1 MIGQSIGNYRVTQ
14 LLGEGGMGMV
24 YLAEHPTL
32 GRRAAVKVLHP
43 DLVATHEMIQR
54 LFNEARA
61 ANAIGHPGI
70 VEVSDLGLLPSGTP
84 YIVMEYLE
92 GQSLGARIGA
102 AGRLSLRAALTIAD
116 QAASALGAAHAKG
129 IIHRDLK
136 PDNLFLTPDPQAP
149 GRERLKVLDF
159 GIAKL
164 AQRPASAADV
174 RTRTGAILGTPRYM
188 SPEQCRDSREV
199 DHRTDVYSLGVI
211 LYEMLAGVPPFV
223 SASWGEMAHMHLG
236 VKPPDLR
243 AAVPELPPAIER
255 AVSRALEK
263 EPDARFQSMEELRQA
278 LAESAAGE
286 TAIPAPISEA
296 ALAVAVP
303 EAPSTLRLDEAGAT
317 RPLRR
322 TTLGGTA
329 SEIQRASG
337 TTESRRPGRRVAV
350 VVAAGVLGAAIV
362 VLAALATHRGEPPEA
377 GESPAAAVP
386 AAASAPVASPRAVV
400 PQPPPQ
406 PQAVPPP
413 SPEAVEPEA
422 VERTDQRIGQDA
434 HQTGAG
440 ARAPP
445 ACGQATAGACG
456 GRAGGAAKGMTPR
469 LVLAAVMVIV
479 AAGMTTAIAARP
491 GTRTIRERARP
502 DAGPSGSSGAKSVSS
517 RSIWRRSRDLS
528 AALCRDA
535 PPDLS
540 AEHRPLSSD
549 AARAEAGDRSLS
561 GLPARRAQSG
571 HGRARRDRPLHR

>member
-61 ANAIGHPGI
+61 ANAVGHPGI

-92 GQSLGARIGA
+92 GQSLGARIA
-102 AGRLSLRAALTIAD
+102 ATGRLSLRAALDIAD

-136 PDNLFLTPDPQAP
+136 PDNLFLTPDPLAP

-164 AQRPASAADV
+164 ARRPSSAADV

-199 DHRTDVYSLGVI
+199 DHRSDIYSLGVI
-211 LYEMLAGVPPFV
+211 LYEMLSGAPPFV

-236 VKPPDLR
+236 VKPPDLG
-243 AAVPELPPAIER
+243 ASVPELPPALER

-278 LAESAAGE
+278 LADSLAGQ
-286 TAIPAPISEA
+286 TTLAAPIFPA
-296 ALAVAVP
+296 AVP
-303 EAPSTLRLDEAGAT
+303 AAASEVPSTLRLDAAGAT
-317 RPLRR
+317 RPIRR

-329 SEIQRASG
+329 SEIQRAPG
-337 TTESRRPGRRVAV
+337 TTEARRHGRRLGIVI
-350 VVAAGVLGAAIV
+350 AAGVLGSAIV
-362 VLAALATHRGEPPEA
+362 VIGALATRPGADPEA
-377 GESPAAAVP
+377 RESATSTPPAAAVP
-386 AAASAPVASPRAVV
+386 APTAVPAPVVRQPEAA
-400 PQPPPQ
+400 PPPA
-406 PQAVPPP
+406 PGV
-413 SPEAVEPEA
+413 VEPEA
-422 VERTDQRIGQDA
+422 TA
-434 HQTGAG
+434 A
-440 ARAPP
+440 APVKEPIQESVKKLAKP
-445 ACGQATAGACG
+445 APAPV
-456 GRAGGAAKGMTPR
+456 RRRPAAKPR
-469 LVLAAVMVIV
+469 QAP
-479 AAGMTTAIAARP
+479 AAGVTVEP
-491 GTRTIRERARP
+491 Q
-502 DAGPSGSSGAKSVSS
+502 KV
-517 RSIWRRSRDLS
+517 
-528 AALCRDA
+528 
-535 PPDLS
+535 
-540 AEHRPLSSD
+540 
-549 AARAEAGDRSLS
+549 
-561 GLPARRAQSG
+561 
-571 HGRARRDRPLHR
+571 